1 MLAIIIP
8 IKQSWIKPDCFLR
21 LFLNLYR
28 LKWLKKITQTD
39 FKILISDDSNLF
51 AKKIIILI
59 AWLFNS
65 SYMNVKSNHKYYS
78 PAEIKN
84 SAAEYAFSVLK
95 VQSIFFLDVD
105 VYLNQEHI
113 LDLSKK
119 DLQNEKFDWFPV
131 DFLNKKNNLWKMLK
145 AIKTNQLDT
154 NYILQTG
161 YVTGS
166 QFLNKDF
173 FYLLNGYNTQFIGYG
188 CEDIEFIHRATL
200 ILGLREPFKE
210 DASYF
215 IDDRSYNVENLK
227 GFRNF
232 YYQFKTQS
240 ETNRLTYPKHFWHK
254 RKNKSNYLKNRK
266 QNDDLMIKLMKE
278 FDRNWNK
285 CGR

>member
-8 IKQSWIKPDCFLR
+8 IKQSWIKPDCFVR

-28 LKWLKKITQTD
+28 LKWLKKTTQTD
-39 FKILISDDSNLF
+39 FKVLISDDSNLF
-51 AKKIIILI
+51 AEKIIALI

-65 SYMNVKSNHKYYS
+65 SYMHVNSNQKYYS

-84 SAAEYAFSVLK
+84 SAAEYAFSILN

-105 VYLNQEHI
+105 VYLNPEHI
-113 LDLSKK
+113 IDLNDKDSKNK
-119 DLQNEKFDWFPV
+119 KFDWFPV
-131 DFLNKKNNLWKMLK
+131 DFLNKQNNLWEMLK
-145 AIKTNQLDT
+145 TIKTNKINKNDV
-154 NYILQTG
+154 LQTG

-166 QFLNKDF
+166 HFLNRDF
-173 FYLLNGYNTQFIGYG
+173 FYLLNGYNTQFTGYG
-188 CEDIEFIHRATL
+188 CEDIELIHRATL
-200 ILGLREPFKE
+200 ILGWREPFEE

-232 YYQFKTQS
+232 YYQLKMQS
-240 ETNRLTYPKHFWHK
+240 KTNRPTYPKHFWHK

-278 FDRNWNK
+278 FDRNWHK
-285 CGR
+285 CGH